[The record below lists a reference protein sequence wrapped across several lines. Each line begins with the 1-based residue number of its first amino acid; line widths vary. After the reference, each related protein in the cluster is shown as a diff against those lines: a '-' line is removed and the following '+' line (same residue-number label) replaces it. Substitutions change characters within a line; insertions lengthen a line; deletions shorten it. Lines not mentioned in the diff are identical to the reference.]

1 MYNAKIKNIEDK
13 IPDITNLATNA
24 SLNAKINEVKGEIPN
39 VTNLASTTAVTA
51 VENKIPN
58 VSNFVKKLTN
68 FVQNTYFD
76 NKLIDVIS
84 NKNELNELSKKV
96 KEIST
101 KGLTRDLIKFRILN
115 ESKIFF
121 FRNISKLFSI
131 YTS

>member
-58 VSNFVKKLTN
+58 VSNFVKKLTITQR
-68 FVQNTYFD
+68 FM
-76 NKLIDVIS
+76 KLKRKLLIIVMI
-84 NKNELNELSKKV
+84 NVL
-96 KEIST
+96 
-101 KGLTRDLIKFRILN
+101 LIKNLL
-115 ESKIFF
+115 S
-121 FRNISKLFSI
+121 
-131 YTS
+131 

>member
-58 VSNFVKKLTN
+58 VSNFVKKLTIAQR
-68 FVQNTYFD
+68 FM
-76 NKLIDVIS
+76 KLERKLLIIVMI
-84 NKNELNELSKKV
+84 NVL
-96 KEIST
+96 
-101 KGLTRDLIKFRILN
+101 LIKNLL
-115 ESKIFF
+115 S
-121 FRNISKLFSI
+121 
-131 YTS
+131 